1 MGPERETT
9 GPAERTS
16 APQPAIFNL
25 QAYSPAE
32 IKEAVEKVGVK
43 KANLPFLASF
53 MLAIVAGGSVG
64 FGALYYTIVA
74 SDGSFS
80 FATVRVVGGLVFTLG
95 LALVLVG
102 GAELFTGNNLMV
114 MAWASGEVSTRTML
128 RNWTIVWLGNLFGA
142 LGLIV
147 LVFFSHHLDMNDG
160 RVGLS
165 VLNTAVGKIRPDV
178 VTLFFKGILCNVL
191 VCAAVWL
198 AYAGRSVTDKM
209 VAVIL
214 PVSAFIAAGFEHC
227 VANMY
232 FLPLAWLLVQTGHVP
247 ANFDASLITIT
258 GIIHNLVPVTLGNIV
273 GGAGFVGAV
282 YWTIYRATF
291 GAPYPDEK

>member
-1 MGPERETT
+1 MSDR
-9 GPAERTS
+9 A
-16 APQPAIFNL
+16 APQPPIFNL

-53 MLAIVAGGSVG
+53 MLAVVAGGGVG

-74 SDGSFS
+74 SDPALS
-80 FATVRVVGGLVFTLG
+80 FAVTRVVGGLVFTLG

-102 GAELFTGNNLMV
+102 GAELFTGNNLIV
-114 MAWASGEVSTRTML
+114 IAWASGRVSTHTML
-128 RNWTIVWLGNLFGA
+128 RNWTIVWFGNFVGA

-160 RVGLS
+160 RIGVS
-165 VLNTAVGKIRPDV
+165 VLNTAAGKIRPDV
-178 VTLFFKGILCNVL
+178 VTLFFKGVLCNVL

-198 AYAGRSVTDKM
+198 AYAGRSVTDKI

-214 PVSAFIAAGFEHC
+214 PISAFIAAGFEHC

-232 FLPLAWLLVQTGHVP
+232 FLPLAWLLIQSGHVP
-247 ANFDASLITIT
+247 ANFDASPVTIT

-282 YWTIYRATF
+282 YWAIYRAAF
-291 GAPYPDEK
+291 GPPYPSEK

>member
-1 MGPERETT
+1 M
-9 GPAERTS
+9 AEPVPV
-16 APQPAIFNL
+16 PQPPIFNL

-53 MLAIVAGGSVG
+53 MLAIVAGGGVG

-74 SDGSFS
+74 SDTTLS
-80 FATVRVVGGLVFTLG
+80 FATTRVVGGFVFTLG

-102 GAELFTGNNLMV
+102 GAELFTGNNLIV
-114 MAWASGEVSTRTML
+114 MAWASGKVSTRTML
-128 RNWTIVWLGNLFGA
+128 RNWTIVWFGNLFGS

-160 RVGLS
+160 RIALS
-165 VLNTAVGKIRPDV
+165 TLNTAVGKIRPDMT
-178 VTLFFKGILCNVL
+178 TLFFKGVLCNVL

-198 AYAGRSVTDKM
+198 AYAGRSVADKM
-209 VAVIL
+209 VAVVL

-232 FLPLAWLLVQTGHVP
+232 FLPLGWLLIQTGHVP
-247 ANFDASLITIT
+247 ANFDASPITVS

-273 GGAGFVGAV
+273 GGAGFVGAF
-282 YWTIYRATF
+282 YWTIYRAAF
-291 GAPYPDEK
+291 GASYPGEK